1 MEKGFK
7 VFKKTSKM
15 KVLVLGCGEMGE
27 SVVED
32 LYYYGK
38 FKEITVATRKIEKAK
53 RVISTLKGKKVKV
66 CGKEIDVSNTA
77 ELENLMKNFDVVV
90 NCVGP
95 NYKYEVLIAEAAI
108 KAKVSLIDI
117 NDDFETTFKMLDLD
131 GKAKEAGILII
142 LGLGASPGVNNIFVR
157 AAADQLDKV
166 DEIHTAWVM
175 SGADPG
181 GLALSYH
188 LLYSL
193 SGKALTY
200 QDGKLVEVQSF
211 VDGKERI
218 EFPEPVGA
226 VDVYHIGHPE
236 PITLSRCFKEAKI
249 VNDKATFCPPFVND
263 LIVNLGKMALEA
275 EGLIKVGKT
284 WIDAMDFAA
293 AYFHKRCKSL
303 KGVKKEGALRAAVK
317 GKRDQKTRTIIY
329 SSSGLIS
336 KGTGIPASIGAQ
348 MLVQG
353 KIKGKGVLAPEECV
367 DWREFL
373 KIIISRGIGRLNI
386 KEEE

>member
-1 MEKGFK
+1 
-7 VFKKTSKM
+7 M

-27 SVVED
+27 SAVED

-66 CGKEIDVSNTA
+66 CEKEIDVNNTA

-131 GKAKEAGILII
+131 GKAKKAGILII

-188 LLYSL
+188 LLCSL

-200 QDGKLVEVQSF
+200 QGGKLVEVQSF
-211 VDGKERI
+211 IDGKERI

-373 KIIISRGIGRLNI
+373 KIVISRGIGRLNI

>member
-1 MEKGFK
+1 
-7 VFKKTSKM
+7 M

-27 SVVED
+27 SAVED

-38 FKEITVATRKIEKAK
+38 FKEITVGTRSIEKAK
-53 RVISTLKGKKVKV
+53 KVISTLKGKKVKV

-275 EGLIKVGKT
+275 EGLIKVGKI

>member
-1 MEKGFK
+1 
-7 VFKKTSKM
+7 M

-27 SVVED
+27 SAVED

-38 FKEITVATRKIEKAK
+38 FKEITVGTRSIEKAK
-53 RVISTLKGKKVKV
+53 KVISTLKGKKVKV

-263 LIVNLGKMALEA
+263 LIVNFGKMALEA
-275 EGLIKVGKT
+275 EGLIKVGKI

>member
-1 MEKGFK
+1 
-7 VFKKTSKM
+7 M

-27 SVVED
+27 SAVED

-66 CGKEIDVSNTA
+66 CGKEIDVNNTA

-275 EGLIKVGKT
+275 EGLIKIGKT

-373 KIIISRGIGRLNI
+373 KIVISRGIGRLNI

>member
-1 MEKGFK
+1 
-7 VFKKTSKM
+7 M

-27 SVVED
+27 SAVED

-66 CGKEIDVSNTA
+66 CGKEIDVNNTA

-218 EFPEPVGA
+218 EFPEPVGT

-275 EGLIKVGKT
+275 EGLIKIGKT
-284 WIDAMDFAA
+284 WIDAMDSAA

-373 KIIISRGIGRLNI
+373 KIVISRGIGRLNI

>member
-1 MEKGFK
+1 
-7 VFKKTSKM
+7 M

-53 RVISTLKGKKVKV
+53 RVVSTLKGKKVKV

-317 GKRDQKTRTIIY
+317 GKRDGKTRTIIY

-373 KIIISRGIGRLNI
+373 KIVISRGIGRLNI